1 MSKEKQHIDQSSR
14 EQLMHDQKSLIEQC
28 AASDRHA
35 QKKLYDL
42 YSGRMFVI
50 CLRYCK
56 SQLEAE
62 DVLQEA
68 FIKVFK
74 NIKNFRGDSRL
85 EFWIK
90 RIVINTALNHQRS
103 KLYQF
108 PMYDVEE
115 MHQLQNS
122 ENVLSDFHLEEL
134 LEMVQSLPEGCRLVF
149 NLYAIEG
156 YNHKEI
162 GEILKISEGT
172 SKSQFSRARKLL
184 QEKILKEKERSYE
197 NVK

>member
-1 MSKEKQHIDQSSR
+1 
-14 EQLMHDQKSLIEQC
+14 MHDQKKLLERC

-35 QKKLYDL
+35 QKELYEL
-42 YSGRMFVI
+42 FSGKMFMI

-56 SQLEAE
+56 SRLEAE

-74 NIKNFRGDSRL
+74 NIENFRGDSRL

-90 RIVINTALNHQRS
+90 RIVINTALNSQRS
-103 KLYQF
+103 KLYQY
-108 PMYDVEE
+108 PMYDIEDQ
-115 MHQLQNS
+115 HQSQNYN
-122 ENVLSDFHLEEL
+122 NVLADFHLEEL
-134 LEMVQSLPEGCRLVF
+134 LDMIQTLPEGCRLVF

-162 GEILKISEGT
+162 GELLNISEGT

-197 NVK
+197 NVR

>member
-1 MSKEKQHIDQSSR
+1 MSKEKQHIDQIPGESI
-14 EQLMHDQKSLIEQC
+14 MHDQKSLIKRC

-35 QKKLYDL
+35 QKELYDL
-42 YSGRMFVI
+42 FSGRMFMI

-85 EFWIK
+85 EYWVK

-103 KLYQF
+103 KLYQY
-108 PMYDVEE
+108 PMYDINDV
-115 MHQLQNS
+115 QQTQQY
-122 ENVLSDFHLEEL
+122 ENVLADLHLEEL
-134 LEMVQSLPEGCRLVF
+134 IKMVQALPEGCRLVF

-162 GEILKISEGT
+162 GEMLKISEGT

-184 QEKILKEKERSYE
+184 QEKILMEKERSYE